1 MSKKFEELKEES
13 DFSHQINNKNTSI
26 NNNKNINE
34 TNNKNEPFSINIED
48 DDKKLTP
55 LDQIFTEYGY
65 GPEVIKIIF
74 SIFLCF
80 VLNGYLT
87 TSFCSYVLGF
97 RNKFKISNN
106 KISLIGTSFF
116 ITKFLSSLTV
126 GYQAHFFGRIRLIHF
141 ALLMTFLLNLMCG
154 LICNYYTVLF
164 VNICNGIFS
173 GIYEIATFNIG
184 CEFTPIKF
192 RGWILLMIWNG
203 YNFGVLFPNIIM
215 LFTMP
220 KHQAEGLQPTLL
232 LSAFVIFI
240 CVCIIY
246 YYIKDSPRNNIL
258 KGNYKEAFNV
268 LIKLKNNNTE
278 FFTDKVRT
286 DIVDCVLRSSVDDV
300 VEDDIRN
307 IINKKTFAGIKELF
321 SNGMG
326 TTFMLLL
333 MICFFGNIIN
343 DGFQLIL
350 NLMLDKIKN
359 EHEESSN
366 NSVLKENILINS
378 IDLPSNLLLGIF
390 TEFKLLGRRHTQA
403 LGFFILGLCIVPVI
417 IDPTKAYIYL
427 IFFMFFTCITNMV
440 NVYVSEIYPTKSR
453 DLALGVIQA
462 MGYFGSCISQYLLVW
477 LNDIN
482 VNICPILFLVMC
494 LINSINSL
502 CLKVETVG
510 RPLDVKE
517 FDDEE
522 IKKDKK
528 KYLNIVEMGL
538 EEKLD
543 DECINEEKNK
553 KVIEKTFFDDKNDV
567 KKSLTNGENS

>member
-1 MSKKFEELKEES
+1 MSKKFEPLKEES
-13 DFSHQINNKNTSI
+13 PEIPEQTNNKPTNNNSKENNKNLTSFSEII
-26 NNNKNINE
+26 NDVDNNKK
-34 TNNKNEPFSINIED
+34 T
-48 DDKKLTP
+48 LTP
-55 LDQIFTEYGY
+55 LDEIFSEYGY

-87 TSFCSYVLGF
+87 TNFCSYVLGY
-97 RNKFKISNN
+97 RNKFNISNN

-126 GYQAHFFGRIRLIHF
+126 GYQAHYFGRIRLIRF
-141 ALLMTFLLNLMCG
+141 ALIMTFLLNLMCG
-154 LICNYYTVLF
+154 LICNYYVILI

-232 LSAFVIFI
+232 LSAFVIFL
-240 CVCIIY
+240 CVCVIF

-258 KGNYKEAFNV
+258 KGNYREAFNV
-268 LIKLKNNNTE
+268 LIKLKNNNIE

-286 DIVDCVLRSSVDDV
+286 EIVDGVLKSSVDDAI
-300 VEDDIRN
+300 EDDIRN
-307 IINKKTFAGIKELF
+307 LIGKKTFAGIKELF

-326 TTFMLLL
+326 PTFVLLL

-359 EHEESSN
+359 EHEESSK
-366 NSVLKENILINS
+366 NSVLKENIMINS

-403 LGFFILGLCIVPVI
+403 LGFFILGLCIIPVI

-440 NVYVSEIYPTKSR
+440 NVYVSEIYPTKTR

-462 MGYFGSCISQYLLVW
+462 MGYFGSCISQYLLVY
-477 LNDIN
+477 LNDVN
-482 VNICPILFLVMC
+482 VNICPVLFLIMC
-494 LINSINSL
+494 LINCVNSL

-510 RPLDVKE
+510 RPLDQKDE
-517 FDDEE
+517 FVDEE

-528 KYLNIVEMGL
+528 KYLNIYEMGV

-543 DECINEEKNK
+543 DECNLSDDKNIK
-553 KVIEKTFFDDKNDV
+553 KVIEKHFFKD
-567 KKSLTNGENS
+567 